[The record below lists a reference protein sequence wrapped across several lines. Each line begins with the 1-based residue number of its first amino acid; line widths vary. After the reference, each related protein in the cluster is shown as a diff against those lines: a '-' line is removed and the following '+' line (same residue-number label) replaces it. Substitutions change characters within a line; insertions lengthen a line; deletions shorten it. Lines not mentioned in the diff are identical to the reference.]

1 MGSRFHE
8 LGMTDKYCF
17 ASLNLFKVQLLEQ
30 KLWDYINYN
39 SVKIKVFIKMF
50 FEMVSYFFL
59 KISG

>member
-8 LGMTDKYCF
+8 LGMTDKNCV
-17 ASLNLFKVQLLEQ
+17 ASLSLFKVQLLEQ